1 MSAQFFLSTSLDF
14 SVENDFQRDRETLNL
29 FELGVFFFQVRDY
42 IHVMD
47 LAAGHIQAL
56 HKLFSTPDIGKGIY
70 ALTSSLGSGSVGA
83 VFGN

>member
-14 SVENDFQRDRETLNL
+14 SVENDFQRERETLNL
-29 FELGVFFFQVRDY
+29 CVLGVFFFQVRDY

-56 HKLFSTPDIGKGIY
+56 HKLFNTPDIG
-70 ALTSSLGSGSVGA
+70 
-83 VFGN
+83 

>member
-1 MSAQFFLSTSLDF
+1 MSW
-14 SVENDFQRDRETLNL
+14 
-29 FELGVFFFQVRDY
+29 GFFFQVRDY

-83 VFGN
+83 VFGT